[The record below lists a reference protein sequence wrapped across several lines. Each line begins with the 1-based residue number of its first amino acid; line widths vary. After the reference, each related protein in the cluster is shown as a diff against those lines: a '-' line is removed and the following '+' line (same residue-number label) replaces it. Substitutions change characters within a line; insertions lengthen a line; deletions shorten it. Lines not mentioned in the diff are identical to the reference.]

1 MADAIAVITT
11 VGEASLADALA
22 NSETRIMGYLELGE
36 SQYDP
41 TSSPSAGIER
51 IALDTPFVP
60 RRFVPVTFSQLTGS
74 TIQVYSQYVNT
85 DVFNVGEIGVW
96 LGALDDTEM
105 PSSMTS
111 HTLLAV
117 LSRPSSE
124 GYLHEKA
131 SDVTLELEV
140 FFQYA
145 GVSSGA
151 FVFPDA
157 SVNVLRLASELQ
169 TGSVRFA
176 TDAEWA
182 AGTSITLV
190 ANIKRIKDSI
200 RQGTELVSGFLRLAN
215 ASQANG
221 LNNTARAIS
230 PGRIPIAS
238 ATQVGLMSSA
248 HYTKIDATVIYTA
261 AEQTKLAGI
270 AAGAQVNRAIASE
283 AAAQALS
290 NNTAVITPRRVGSYH
305 SHFHQ
310 AQDTD
315 PTQAE
320 LNGMPDDGF
329 LWIHDLDEYT
339 P

>member
-22 NSETRIMGYLELGE
+22 NSETRMMGYLELGE

-41 TSSPSAGIER
+41 TSSPSAGVER
-51 IALDTPFVP
+51 IALDSPFVP

-200 RQGTELVSGFLRLAN
+200 RQGTEAVSGFLRLAS

-230 PGRIPIAS
+230 PGVYP
-238 ATQVGLMSSA
+238 
-248 HYTKIDATVIYTA
+248 
-261 AEQTKLAGI
+261 E
-270 AAGAQVNRAIASE
+270 
-283 AAAQALS
+283 
-290 NNTAVITPRRVGSYH
+290 RR
-305 SHFHQ
+305 
-310 AQDTD
+310 
-315 PTQAE
+315 
-320 LNGMPDDGF
+320 L
-329 LWIHDLDEYT
+329 LR
-339 P
+339 